1 MADYHFI
8 KKLTGDKK
16 MTQNLLLPFPDTLKK
31 MTFLERPN
39 RFILHC
45 YSDETM
51 AIERV
56 HLADPGRLIELLKEG
71 ATIYVLPSKNP
82 NRKTKWTAVYVDWN
96 GGYVSINTTYPNKL
110 VEMVLKQNEI
120 HELASYQWIKSEYT
134 YGSSRWDFLMENEFG
149 EQLLLEVKSVTM
161 EKDGVGLFPDA
172 VTKRGTKHVT
182 ELTSIV
188 KDGSIKGAILF
199 IVQREDVNIVTG
211 ATSIDPVF
219 SKCLKEA
226 EAAGVL
232 LLGYTCILS
241 EEGVTLGTRIPVDPN
256 LSLL

>member
-1 MADYHFI
+1 M
-8 KKLTGDKK
+8 K
-16 MTQNLLLPFPDTLKK
+16 QNLILPFPEALKK
-31 MTFLERPN
+31 MTFIERPN

-45 YSDETM
+45 YFEESKE
-51 AIERV
+51 IERV
-56 HLADPGRLIELLKEG
+56 HLADPGRLVELLTEG
-71 ATIYVLPSKNP
+71 ATIYVLPSRNP

-96 GGYVSINTTYPNKL
+96 GRYVSINTTYPNKL
-110 VEMVLKQNEI
+110 VELVLRHNKI
-120 HELASYQWIKSEYT
+120 HELASYQWVKSEYT
-134 YGSSRWDFLMENEFG
+134 YGSSRWDFLLENEFG

-161 EKDGVGLFPDA
+161 EKDGIGLFPDA

-188 KDGSIKGAILF
+188 KDGKIKGAILF
-199 IVQREDVNIVTG
+199 IVQREDINIVTG

-232 LLGYTCILS
+232 LLSYTCILTDK
-241 EEGVTLGTRIPVDPN
+241 GIALGKSIPVDPS
-256 LSLL
+256 LSLP